1 MTTTYSVRSSF
12 DNAGA
17 LLVAVLTIAASPA
30 TLAAA
35 TQRALPSAP
44 RRAMPP
50 ARPSGL
56 LPVTVKPKNTLPEL
70 SEVSGVLMNT
80 VPS

>member
-1 MTTTYSVRSSF
+1 LA
-12 DNAGA
+12 NAGA
-17 LLVAVLTIAASPA
+17 QLVAVLTIAASPA

-50 ARPSGL
+50 VRPAGL
-56 LPVTVKPKNTLPEL
+56 LPVTVKPKKTLPAL
-70 SEVSGVLMNT
+70 SQVSGVLMKT
-80 VPS
+80 LAS